1 MRYLKSLFIAAV
13 VFVMAAG
20 TAFAEDSPLEIHG
33 GGRIGFVVN
42 TKGGS
47 ESGIPGTSGMTG
59 SHWMGTMPS
68 YGESN
73 YFSLSIAKKVTSE
86 SGAWAKVSYTLDYSE
101 GDADGDLQAHELR
114 TRDFHVEFGGLDFM
128 PEGSVLWAGLRGYG
142 SGWVG
147 MQDYS
152 FINMAGIGAGIQNI
166 GGIFSIAYIAQDNE
180 PGFTY
185 YENALAGDKDSK
197 KLEGPFNDLGEPTM
211 HNLIVSV
218 TTPMIEVYAA
228 VGYAPKWD
236 VSTKIGNV
244 DTNDDGI
251 PDTDGDDIESL
262 TNLYLGAIYH
272 APVLGLN
279 VGAVFA
285 TNGYAAEIYG
295 ANYDTMFKNDKG
307 NNTAGPVVGDTSDFQ
322 LFMLSAW
329 TVTDLAPGLYIA
341 PAVNYAMFI
350 KGDDAGDTTV
360 NRIGF
365 AFRLSKALTQN
376 IAIVPNVGYYRAWD
390 SEDTEYEDPL
400 QVIQGT
406 LAVEIGLD
414 TGYWAGQKI
423 QFYGTVTNRDSD
435 HEIEGG
441 AFDGETTSICF
452 GSLVT
457 FGF

>member
-166 GGIFSIAYIAQDNE
+166 GGIFSIAYIAQDNGVSAE
-180 PGFTY
+180 VDTD
-185 YENALAGDKDSK
+185 GDGTADTVDSWK
-197 KLEGPFNDLGEPTM
+197 DLGEPTM
-211 HNLIVSV
+211 HNFIVSV
-218 TTPMIEVYAA
+218 ATPMIEVYGAI
-228 VGYAPKWD
+228 GYAPKWKN
-236 VSTKIGNV
+236 T
-244 DTNDDGI
+244 
-251 PDTDGDDIESL
+251 TDGDYDSDGDGTL
-262 TNLYLGAIYH
+262 DAPYTGDDDVDGLLNLYLGAIYH

-285 TNGYAAEIYG
+285 TNGYASEIYG
-295 ANYDTMFKNDKG
+295 HNYDTMFKNDSGK
-307 NNTAGPVVGDTSDFQ
+307 NVAGSGVKDTTDFQ
-322 LFMLSAW
+322 LFMISAW